1 MSQSLLN
8 KVWSFLAVVLLYL
21 SLNVWSITQQW
32 QLTLPGNPFR
42 DCKISA
48 YGVTVYGIPLC
59 GILLILTSIISILY
73 ARRSLGKTWT
83 QRFPRFADFELDL
96 TKGDALAFQAV
107 TLVALAVVPSIGSVH
122 FLLTMMNGTVYRGDQ
137 HFASGWR
144 EQLFKLPSWQ
154 DVKAGLFT
162 YDKTV
167 VCDNSKA
174 ALSFLPFW
182 LPWLFTLFTAAV
194 GFFVLWSLVEVFRAG
209 NDQQTM
215 DDPRIAEGIA
225 RNKAEKK
232 ARIDRNRPAFTLWSN
247 LAELLEESVV
257 LDRTLE
263 SSFPR
268 ALDLLFIKAFKS
280 HGSLYTLGV
289 IGHGEDAAT
298 IARRLFEIAL
308 QVGYL
313 CKNDAEKENRG
324 RMYLAQF
331 WHNAKELSDAMHLNL
346 EKRKWWEE
354 RYDEHK
360 KWLRFKNGRPDPY
373 WSGLNFYQLAVEL
386 GFKDTYEQDY
396 RLLSNIAH
404 CSARGLLLEEVDKEI
419 QIQTDQLITPIL
431 VYGTKYMLWVTAH
444 WNEHFKLI
452 DELKLQRILDEAVN
466 FDFRATV

>member
-32 QLTLPGNPFR
+32 QLTLPGNPFK

-48 YGVTVYGIPLC
+48 YGVTLYGIPLC
-59 GILLILTSIISILY
+59 GMFLILTSSIAILY
-73 ARRSLGKTWT
+73 ARRSNGTTWV
-83 QRFPRFADFELDL
+83 QRFPRFADFELDAI
-96 TKGDALAFQAV
+96 KGDALAFQAV
-107 TLVALAVVPSIGSVH
+107 MLIAFVLVPCIGSVH

-154 DVKAGLFT
+154 DVRAGLFT

-182 LPWLFTLFTAAV
+182 LPWLFLLITVAV
-194 GFFVLWSLVEVFRAG
+194 VLFVLWSLLEVFHAQKDKRV
-209 NDQQTM
+209 

-232 ARIDRNRPAFTLWSN
+232 ARIDRNRPAFTLWSH
-247 LAELLEESVV
+247 LANLLEEAVV
-257 LDRTLE
+257 RDRTPD
-263 SSFPR
+263 SSFAR
-268 ALDLLFIKAFKS
+268 ALDLLFIEAFKS
-280 HGSLYTLGV
+280 HGSLYPLCV
-289 IGHGEDAAT
+289 LGHGEDAAT

-313 CKNDAEKENRG
+313 GKDDAEKENRG
-324 RMYLAQF
+324 RMYLANF
-331 WHNAKELSDAMHLNL
+331 WHSAKELSDTMHLTP
-346 EKRKWWEE
+346 ERRKWWEE

-360 KWLRFKNGRPDPY
+360 KWLRFRNGKPDPY
-373 WSGLNFYQLAVEL
+373 WSGRNFYELAVEL
-386 GFKDTYEQDY
+386 GFKDTYDQDY

-404 CSARGLLLEEVDKEI
+404 CSARGLLLDKRDNEI
-419 QIQTDQLITPIL
+419 QIQTDRLVTPIL
-431 VYGTKYMLWVTAH
+431 VYGTKYMLWIAAH

-452 DELKLQRILDEAVN
+452 EESELKQILDQSVH
-466 FDFRATV
+466 FDFGVKS